1 MVLSVK
7 HIWIL
12 QLFFVYNRNQYDAAT
27 ILRDMLNTMHVNT
40 RSPWANV
47 SWMCNRWNGGNQV
60 ALEEYLQTFMLQ
72 IFQENIYVVV
82 FSYEGWRQ

>member
-40 RSPWANV
+40 RSP
-47 SWMCNRWNGGNQV
+47 
-60 ALEEYLQTFMLQ
+60 
-72 IFQENIYVVV
+72 
-82 FSYEGWRQ
+82 